1 LNKSLRKR
9 LIIGLLLLVIS
20 VTLAVFAHF
29 TPYFPGDLAAT
40 RFVQSLSSQFITS
53 FMTLV
58 SQGFTNI
65 PAVVMVIACA
75 VLIWWRLG
83 RLEGIFMAASGV
95 LSPIA
100 NLLKLLIEQPRPPA
114 SLIDIITPAGGLGF
128 PSGHAFFAAMVLGML
143 IYFVLRYVTLQPLKW
158 LLVAGLIFIILL
170 VGYSR
175 VYLGDHWTSEVIAS
189 YMIASGFL
197 LLLTVFY
204 EQRKG
209 SKASSQKAQ
218 RA

>member
-1 LNKSLRKR
+1 VNKSLRKR
-9 LIIGLLLLVIS
+9 LIIGPLLLVIS
-20 VTLAVFAHF
+20 VILAVFAHF
-29 TPYFPGDLAAT
+29 TSYFPGDIPAA
-40 RFVQSLSSQFITS
+40 RFIQSLSSQGITS

-65 PAVVMVIACA
+65 PAVVLVVACVVI
-75 VLIWWRLG
+75 VWWRLG
-83 RLEGIFMAASGV
+83 RLEGIIMAAVGAF
-95 LSPIA
+95 SPVA
-100 NLLKLLIEQPRPPA
+100 NLFKLIIQQPRPPA
-114 SLIDIITPAGGLGF
+114 TLIDIITPAGGLGF
-128 PSGHAFFAAMVLGML
+128 PSGHAFFAATVLGML
-143 IYFVLRYVTLQPLKW
+143 IYFVLRYVSLRPLKE
-158 LLVAGLIFIILL
+158 LLVSGLIFIILL

-175 VYLGDHWTSEVIAS
+175 VYLGDHWVSQVIAS
-189 YMIASGFL
+189 YIIAAGFL

>member
-9 LIIGLLLLVIS
+9 LFIGLVLLVIS
-20 VTLAVFAHF
+20 VILAVFAHF
-29 TPYFPGDLAAT
+29 TAYFPGDIAAA

-53 FMTLV
+53 FMLLV
-58 SQGFTNI
+58 SQGFTGI
-65 PAVVMVIACA
+65 PAVVLVIAC
-75 VLIWWRLG
+75 VVIIWWRLG
-83 RLEGIFMAASGV
+83 RLEGLFMAASGV
-95 LSPIA
+95 LSPVA
-100 NLLKLLIEQPRPPA
+100 NLFKLLIEQPRPPA
-114 SLIDIITPAGGLGF
+114 SLVGIISPAGGLGY
-128 PSGHAFFAAMVLGML
+128 PSGHAFFAAMILGML
-143 IYFVLRYVTLQPLKW
+143 IYFVIRYVSLKTLKW
-158 LLVAGLIFIILL
+158 LLVAGLICIILL

-175 VYLGDHWTSEVIAS
+175 VYLGDHWASEVIAS

-209 SKASSQKAQ
+209 SKATRQKGQ